1 MGFIYKITNIING
14 DNYIGQT
21 TKDVNK
27 RFNQHVSRS
36 NHDKSNNKFH
46 NAIKH
51 YGKENF
57 KVQIIEECDD
67 ELLNDRETYWIN
79 HYRKINE
86 AKYNIAGGGYN
97 SPFKYKTPEE
107 IRDIVNKTKK
117 TMSEKSEEELKEIH
131 KKCGRAGESNPNFGG
146 SEKHKLG
153 CKMFY
158 KNNPGVH
165 KGKNNS
171 FYGKHH
177 SEETKERLSNIHKGN
192 CYNPMFKIQ
201 SGENNFNYGKHGKDA
216 SNHREVRITFSDGSY
231 MDFETRKQ
239 LGEYFGYSNGN
250 KPPMNKVL
258 VSKKF
263 PKINGAIVNY
273 I

>member
-1 MGFIYKITNIING
+1 MGFIYKITNTINNY
-14 DNYIGQT
+14 NYIGQT
-21 TKDVNK
+21 TKGIEQ
-27 RFNQHVSRS
+27 RFKEHLKRS
-36 NHDKSNNKFH
+36 NNDKSNNKFH

-57 KVQIIEECDD
+57 RVDLVECCEDSD
-67 ELLNDRETYWIN
+67 LNEREIYWIS
-79 HYRKINE
+79 YYKKLNE
-86 AKYNIAGGGYN
+86 AQYNIAEGGYN
-97 SPFKYKTPEE
+97 SPFKYKTSEE
-107 IRDIVNKTKK
+107 IRDIVNKAKK

-131 KKCGRAGESNPNFGG
+131 KKFGHAGESNPNFGG

-158 KNNPGVH
+158 KNNPGTH
-165 KGKNNS
+165 KGKNNP

-177 SEETKERLSNIHKGN
+177 SEETKEKLSDIHKGN
-192 CYNPMFKIQ
+192 CYSEKFKNQ

-239 LGEYFGYSNGN
+239 LGEYFGYRNGN
-250 KPPMNKVL
+250 KPPMNKIL